1 MKKFALLSLLALS
14 AGSLTAQ
21 QINGTFDDAWNK
33 CFPYYA
39 PDKQD
44 KEVGTEPQGWHTA
57 NVYQT
62 LPFELTKE
70 IEGSGD
76 QSGKAVYV
84 FNRFAGFSGLGQVAP
99 GYLTLGTP
107 WNTAK
112 VNIFGGGIS
121 EKDGGTFGGVSF
133 AHRPD
138 SIRFSYKRQHGR
150 SGVPQDMYKETDN
163 NGQEN
168 MTETASVVAY
178 LWKGSY
184 TSSVPVGT
192 GSIMGGAPPKEQML
206 NRDKDVMGMI
216 TDGVTKSEDAECIAT
231 INYAIEGD
239 QAEWKTLTIP
249 FNYTSDATPEKIN
262 VIFSSA
268 DYFGDREAIG
278 VGNSLAIDDVELIY
292 NSQLASLAYN
302 GTTVNGFATDNY
314 ETLDMSSVTYDASKL
329 AYTSNGAGA
338 TVETHYDETTA
349 LLTLTVKGNDV
360 STNPSNTHTYTVQ
373 FKEPV
378 TAIVTSIAVAG
389 ETLAT
394 FDPAVT
400 DYVLPF
406 PYDRSL
412 VVDFMTNVGMFNSD
426 IAYDDN
432 AKTIT
437 LTVESGLGEEI
448 YTLRFTDAVADAPLS
463 GTYGGS
469 LSVVLMGQATPLA
482 NAPIDITINTDG
494 TANLTLKDF
503 TFAGTI
509 NVGDIY
515 VPHIPVADGKALS
528 ATRTISFPHGMA
540 ASLLGELPVTVTANV
555 IGENQIEADIDI
567 DTKGSSVTMF
577 GTIHV
582 DFTPLV
588 MAEAATAEGL
598 AATGRLTSEGASLLT
613 LSQTWAKR
621 YIDLSAATVDSDVE
635 LDALFGGHTVK
646 NTLVYL
652 PANATVEGDNVI
664 VGTECQ
670 KLVLTEGDEFFA
682 PKAFTAKEVSF
693 DRDFATDMVSTFVM
707 PFTFDVPESMTVSKL
722 TKVEGTSLTFS
733 PVTTAEAG
741 VPYLIETTTARPFDA
756 LTDIEVPAT
765 TTTDVTVGGVTHHGA
780 FAKENVTSGTTAY
793 YGWNENG
800 EFVKA
805 TTGTLLPF
813 RTYLTTEAA
822 LAAPAFKVIMDE
834 TTGIDAITTTE
845 ADGAIYDL
853 SGRRVEKA
861 VKGIYIQ
868 NGKKIYVK

>member
-1 MKKFALLSLLALS
+1 MKKIALLSLLALS
-14 AGSLTAQ
+14 AGPLTAQ
-21 QINGTFDDAWNK
+21 QINGTFDDAWEA
-33 CFPYYA
+33 CETTGQQPA
-39 PDKQD
+39 
-44 KEVGTEPQGWHTA
+44 GWKSA
-57 NVYQT
+57 NIN
-62 LPFELTKE
+62 EM
-70 IEGSGD
+70 
-76 QSGKAVYV
+76 
-84 FNRFAGFSGLGQVAP
+84 GQVAELVRSTDGVSRNGVLMTNEWVGMNLMGSSIGQNAP
-99 GYLTLGTP
+99 GYLSLGTP

-112 VNIFGGGIS
+112 ISIGWGIS
-121 EKDGGTFGGVSF
+121 ITNKDGGSYGGIDF
-133 AHRPD
+133 TYRPD
-138 SIRFSYKRQHGR
+138 ALRFSYKRSHE
-150 SGVPQDMYKETDN
+150 SGNQSEA
-163 NGQEN
+163 
-168 MTETASVVAY
+168 ASVIAC
-178 LWKGSY
+178 LWKGQYSSKVAVGIS
-184 TSSVPVGT
+184 TSPQTST
-192 GSIMGGAPPKEQML
+192 MIDRE
-206 NRDKDVMGMI
+206 KDVMGLI
-216 TDGVTKSEDAECIAT
+216 TSGVTKSEDAKCIAT
-231 INYAIEGD
+231 INYAIVGD
-239 QAEWKTLTIP
+239 QADWKTLTIP

-268 DYFGDREAIG
+268 DYFGDRDAIG
-278 VGNSLAIDDVELIY
+278 AGNSLTIDDVELVY
-292 NSQLASLAYN
+292 NSQLATLTYD
-302 GTTVNGFATDNY
+302 GTTIPGFATDSY
-314 ETLDMSSVTYDASKL
+314 ETLDMSSVSYDASKL

-338 TVETHYDETTA
+338 TVEPHYDETTA

-373 FKEPV
+373 FKQPAV
-378 TAIVTSIAVAG
+378 TIVNSIAVAG
-389 ETLAT
+389 ETLES
-394 FDPAVT
+394 FDPTVT

-412 VVDFMTNVGMFNSD
+412 VVDFETNVGVYNHD

-437 LTVESGLGEEI
+437 LTVESAISTET

-463 GTYGGS
+463 GTYDGS
-469 LSVVLMGQATPLA
+469 LSVVLTGEGTPLA

-503 TFAGTI
+503 MFAGAI

-515 VPHIPVADGKALS
+515 VPHIPVADSKTLS

-555 IGENQIEADIDI
+555 IGKNQVEADINI
-567 DTKGSSVTMF
+567 VTEGSPVAMF

-588 MAEAATAEGL
+588 MAEAASEEGL
-598 AATGRLTSEGASLLT
+598 AATGRLTREGASLLA
-613 LSQTWAKR
+613 LSQTWTKR
-621 YIDLSAATVDSDVE
+621 YVDLSAATIDNDVE
-635 LDALFGGHTVK
+635 LAALFGGHTVK

-670 KLVLTEGDEFFA
+670 KLVLSEDSAFFA
-682 PKAFTAKEVSF
+682 PKAFTAAEVSF
-693 DRDFATDMVSTFVM
+693 DRDFATDRVSTVVL
-707 PFTFDVPESMTVSKL
+707 PFTFSVPEGVTLSKL
-722 TKVEGTSLTFS
+722 TKVDGTSLTFS

-756 LTDIEVPAT
+756 LTDVEVAAT
-765 TTTDVTVGGVTHHGA
+765 ATSDVTVDGVTHHGA
-780 FAKENVTSGTTAY
+780 FAKEDVATGTTAY

-813 RTYLTTEAA
+813 RTYLTTNAA

-834 TTGIDAITTTE
+834 TTGINAITTTE